1 MGGLL
6 EGKKVLV
13 TGVLDRRSI
22 AYSAARLAQEQGAEI
37 VLSGFGRARNLTER
51 TARRLDPEPP
61 ILELDVNKP
70 EDIEAVADDLA
81 ERWGELDGIVHAIA
95 FAPEDALGGNF
106 LAAQWPSVATAL
118 QTSAYSLKA
127 LSVGLVDLLG
137 PGASVVGL
145 DFDARIAWPAYDWM
159 GVAKAALESTSRY
172 LARDLGER
180 GIRVNLVSAGPVKT
194 LAAKGISGF
203 EQIEG
208 QWTRQAP
215 LGWNTTD
222 PEPVGLVASY
232 HGRTH
237 PRRRRLPCHGGPD
250 KVAVSHQLS
259 AVTKHEQDVLV
270 RREESLPVQGR
281 RQDYSSLYPA
291 GQRAELGVLLHPGE
305 LDLAGRTVPVL
316 AHDDLGDAL
325 VIGFRIVIFISV

>member
-6 EGKKVLV
+6 EGKKVLI

-22 AYSAARLAQEQGAEI
+22 AYSAARLTQEQGAEI
-37 VLSGFGRARNLTER
+37 ILSSFGRARSLTER
-51 TARRLDPEPP
+51 TARRLHPEPH

-70 EDIEAVADDLA
+70 VDIEAVADDLA
-81 ERWGELDGIVHAIA
+81 ERWGDLDGIVHAIA

-106 LAAQWPSVATAL
+106 LTAEWPSVATAL

-127 LSVGLVDLLG
+127 LSVGLLDLLK

-172 LARDLGER
+172 LARDLGQR

-203 EQIEG
+203 EEIEG
-208 QWTRQAP
+208 QWTRKAP

-222 PEPVGLVASY
+222 PEPVG
-232 HGRTH
+232 R
-237 PRRRRLPCHGGPD
+237 
-250 KVAVSHQLS
+250 AVVSLLS
-259 AVTKHEQDVLV
+259 DWW
-270 RREESLPVQGR
+270 
-281 RQDYSSLYPA
+281 PA
-291 GQRAELGVLLHPGE
+291 TTGE
-305 LDLAGRTVPVL
+305 LIHVDGGYHAMGAP
-316 AHDDLGDAL
+316 
-325 VIGFRIVIFISV
+325 IK

>member
-37 VLSGFGRARNLTER
+37 VLSGFGRARSLTER
-51 TARRLDPEPP
+51 TAKRLDPQPP

-70 EDIEAVADDLA
+70 EDVEAVAEDLK
-81 ERWGELDGIVHAIA
+81 ERWGEIDGVVHAIA

-106 LAAQWPSVATAL
+106 LTTEWPSVATAL

-127 LSVGLVDLLG
+127 LTVGLADVMK

-145 DFDARIAWPAYDWM
+145 DFDARVAWPAYDWM

-180 GIRVNLVSAGPVKT
+180 GIRVNLVSAGPIRT

-203 EQIEG
+203 GEIEG
-208 QWTRQAP
+208 EWGRQAP
-215 LGWNTTD
+215 LGWETTD
-222 PEPVGLVASY
+222 PEPVG
-232 HGRTH
+232 R
-237 PRRRRLPCHGGPD
+237 
-250 KVAVSHQLS
+250 AVVSLLS
-259 AVTKHEQDVLV
+259 DWW
-270 RREESLPVQGR
+270 
-281 RQDYSSLYPA
+281 PA
-291 GQRAELGVLLHPGE
+291 TTGE
-305 LDLAGRTVPVL
+305 LIHVDGGYHAMGAPIR
-316 AHDDLGDAL
+316 
-325 VIGFRIVIFISV
+325 